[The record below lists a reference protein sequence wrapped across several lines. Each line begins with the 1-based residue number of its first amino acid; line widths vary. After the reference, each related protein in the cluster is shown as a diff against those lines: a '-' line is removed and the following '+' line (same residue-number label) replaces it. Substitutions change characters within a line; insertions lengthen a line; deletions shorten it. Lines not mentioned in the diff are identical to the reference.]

1 MTKPLF
7 ASRFAD
13 VAKRILG
20 LRTEAQESIQSV
32 QKEMQRLVEELH
44 TVQNSVCLEES
55 AALIEEYLVNRLAER
70 RKFLQGT
77 QKSATSLDCHKGIRA
92 ASLSGDGSLI
102 IHHRSETLHSLQIA
116 SDRPMD
122 VLALLWGP
130 AEVKAF
136 AKEAALAAGAKPKS
150 EGGLTADQA
159 LKRSEEIIAE
169 LERLDK
175 VRAESISVW
184 AGMQALSVPHAYQH
198 QEGPA
203 PQSQSKAQ
211 EPSVMA
217 EGHDGVM
224 RPYQTDPLA
233 RFY

>member
-1 MTKPLF
+1 MTKSLF

-13 VAKRILG
+13 MAKKILG

-55 AALIEEYLVNRLAER
+55 SALIEEYLVNRLAER
-70 RKFLQGT
+70 RKYLLGT
-77 QKSATSLDCHKGIRA
+77 QNAATSLDRHKGIRA
-92 ASLSGDGSLI
+92 ASLSGDGSVI
-102 IHHRSETLHSLQIA
+102 IHHRSESLHSLQIA

-169 LERLDK
+169 LERLDQL
-175 VRAESISVW
+175 RSESISVW
-184 AGMQALSVPHAYQH
+184 AGMREMSVPPAYQH
-198 QEGPA
+198 NVEPETPSQEGP
-203 PQSQSKAQ
+203 
-211 EPSVMA
+211 SVMV
-217 EGHDGVM
+217 ESHDGVM
-224 RPYQTDPLA
+224 RPYHIDPLS
-233 RFY
+233 RLY